1 VPVGRTLFGGS
12 PYLGVYFR
20 AGESV
25 ALAPPSAPGPIE
37 RELERVLGVRVVRTN
52 VAESEVVGALVA
64 LNSHGV
70 VVGDDL
76 DLRERRNL
84 EAVGPVTVVRQRL
97 NAMGNNVLANDAGAL
112 VHPELTN
119 DAMDAIGRALA
130 VPVRRGTLA
139 GLGTV
144 GMAGLATNRGVVVHP
159 KTTER
164 EATVVAELLGVPVH
178 RSTAN
183 FGVPIVGACVVA
195 NSRGLLIGRPTT
207 PVEIVHLQEGLQL
220 FE

>member
-1 VPVGRTLFGGS
+1 MPVGRTLFGGS

-20 AGESV
+20 AGETHAV
-25 ALAPPSAPGPIE
+25 APPSAPGPIAA
-37 RELERVLGVRVVRTN
+37 ELERVLGVRVVRTN
-52 VAESEVVGALVA
+52 ISDSEVIGALVA

-76 DLRERRNL
+76 DPGERRSL
-84 EAVGPVTVVRQRL
+84 EAIAPVSVIRQRL
-97 NAMGNNVLANDAGAL
+97 NAMGNNVLANDSGAL
-112 VHPELTN
+112 VHPEFSN
-119 DAMDAIGRALA
+119 DAVEAISRALS
-130 VPVRRGTLA
+130 VPVRRATLG

-159 KTTER
+159 KTTEK
-164 EATVVAELLGVPVH
+164 EAALATEILKVPVH

-195 NSRGLLIGRPTT
+195 NSRGLVIGRPTT
-207 PVEIVHLQEGLQL
+207 PVEIVHLQEGLQV
-220 FE
+220 FQ

>member
-20 AGESV
+20 AGEGHAV
-25 ALAPPSAPGPIE
+25 APPSAPGSIE
-37 RELERVLGVRVVRTN
+37 RELERVLGVRIVRTN
-52 VAESEVVGALVA
+52 VGESEVVGALVA

-70 VVGDDL
+70 VVGDEL
-76 DLRERRNL
+76 DPGERRAL
-84 EAVGPVTVVRQRL
+84 EAIAPVTVVRQRL

-112 VHPELTN
+112 VHPEFSN
-119 DAMDAIGRALA
+119 DAVDAIGRALG
-130 VPVRRGTLA
+130 VPVRRSTLA

-164 EATVVAELLGVPVH
+164 EAALATEVLGVPVH

-195 NSRGLLIGRPTT
+195 NSRGLVIGRPTT
-207 PVEIVHLQEGLQL
+207 PVEIVHLQEGLQVL
-220 FE
+220 Q

>member
-20 AGESV
+20 AGETHAV
-25 ALAPPSAPGPIE
+25 APPSAPGSIAA
-37 RELERVLGVRVVRTN
+37 ELERVLGVRVVRTN
-52 VAESEVVGALVA
+52 ISDSEVVGALVA
-64 LNSHGV
+64 LNSKGV

-76 DLRERRNL
+76 DVNERRSL
-84 EAVGPVTVVRQRL
+84 ETIAPVTVIRQRL
-97 NAMGNNVLANDAGAL
+97 NAMGNNILANDSGAL
-112 VHPELTN
+112 VHPEFSN
-119 DAMDAIGRALA
+119 DAVDAIGRALA
-130 VPVRRGTLA
+130 VPVKRATLG

-159 KTTER
+159 KTTDK
-164 EATVVAELLGVPVH
+164 EAALATEILQVPVH

-195 NSRGLLIGRPTT
+195 NSRGLVIGRPTT
-207 PVEIVHLQEGLQL
+207 PVEIVHLQEGLQV
-220 FE
+220 FQ